1 MTFLEIKRASTDATL
16 ADSARAAQRGDRDA
30 FARLYEAMYP
40 VVCGI
45 LQAHTDRSNVEDLAQ
60 EVFAKALNALPTLR
74 DPEAVGAW
82 LCTMA
87 RNEARMRHRRSWRS
101 APLPDQLPAEVKNS
115 DLLLDAERALAAIR
129 ALPAAFREPLLLR
142 LVHGLSGPEIA
153 EHLGMTH
160 GSLRVNLHRGMMM
173 LRAQLGVEN
182 I

>member
-1 MTFLEIKRASTDATL
+1 VTSLEAQRSSAPPTL
-16 ADSARAAQRGDRDA
+16 ADHARAAQQGDREA
-30 FARLYEAMYP
+30 FARLYETMYP
-40 VVCGI
+40 VVCGV
-45 LQAHTDRSNVEDLAQ
+45 LQAHTDRSHVEDLAQ

-101 APLPDQLPAEVKNS
+101 VPLADQLPADGKNS

-129 ALPAAFREPLLLR
+129 ALPAPFREPLLLR

-160 GSLRVNLHRGMMM
+160 GSLRVNLHRGMTM
-173 LRAQLGVEN
+173 LRARLGVEN
-182 I
+182 L